1 LTLTL
6 LSLSTAAGDN
16 DEAGDDIDR
25 QGIDSEMEGLA
36 AAAAAPLFDNCFV
49 EITFFLVGVG
59 DVRMVGVGDLRMMVH
74 RASCLALDCY
84 VLQYH

>member
-1 LTLTL
+1 MDTAITVPSTSSLILILLTLTL

-25 QGIDSEMEGLA
+25 QGIDSEMEGFA
-36 AAAAAPLFDNCFV
+36 ADAAAPLFDNCFV

-59 DVRMVGVGDLRMMVH
+59 DVRMV
-74 RASCLALDCY
+74 
-84 VLQYH
+84 